1 MVRRL
6 RGDLSDDTIRLT
18 PREHYLEA
26 CHRGAYSQQR
36 YIEFMV
42 RSIETCAKCG
52 LKRIFVD
59 ITGLTGFHPTTTQ
72 RYEMGHVGSTRGA
85 MLERVAVFGTAEQ
98 LERRF
103 STMVAQNRGLNV
115 QSFTDRD
122 EALRWLREG
131 DDRSPTRSP

>member
-1 MVRRL
+1 MVTRL
-6 RGDLSDDTIRLT
+6 RAPLSEESIRLT

-26 CHRGAYSQQR
+26 CHRGAYSHER

-59 ITGLTGFHPTTTQ
+59 ITGLTDFHPSTTQ
-72 RYEMGHVGSTRGA
+72 RYEMGNVGSTRGA
-85 MLERVAVFGTAEQ
+85 LLERVAVFGTAEQ
-98 LERRF
+98 LDSRF
-103 STMVAQNRGLNV
+103 STMVARNRGLNV

-122 EALRWLREG
+122 EALEWLLQDGGR
-131 DDRSPTRSP
+131 T